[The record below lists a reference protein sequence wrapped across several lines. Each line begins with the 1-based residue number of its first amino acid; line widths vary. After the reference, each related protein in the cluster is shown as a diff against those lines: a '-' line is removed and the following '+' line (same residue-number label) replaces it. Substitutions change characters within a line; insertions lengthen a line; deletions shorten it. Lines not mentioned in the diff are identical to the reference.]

1 MYILSGECC
10 GRSAR
15 TTAAGHEGRGRE
27 KNQEEGAGAT
37 ADRAESLLAGRGS
50 IPVEAA
56 GPYVEVGTYRIQ
68 VAVKLGRPAARL
80 PDGTWLYENFV
91 ADGSN
96 ARGTL
101 VVRFAQ
107 GRVSSLMLAT
117 PAVVA
122 ALRSTPQ
129 PGVLVAQQDR
139 R

>member
-1 MYILSGECC
+1 MKTIAVSTL
-10 GRSAR
+10 R
-15 TTAAGHEGRGRE
+15 TAALAAALLLLPAVASA
-27 KNQEEGAGAT
+27 KDSAT

>member
-1 MYILSGECC
+1 MKTIAVCSL
-10 GRSAR
+10 R
-15 TTAAGHEGRGRE
+15 TAALAAALLLLPAVASA
-27 KNQEEGAGAT
+27 NDSAT

-107 GRVSSLMLAT
+107 GRVSALTLAT

-122 ALRSTPQ
+122 ALRSAPQ
-129 PGVLVAQQDR
+129 SGVLVAQQDR